1 MMVLVSYDVSTIDK
15 RGQARLRKVAKTC
28 EDYGV
33 RVQNSVFECVVDP
46 ATWVVLKG
54 RLEDIFD
61 PEQDSLR
68 YYFLGANWEKR
79 IEHLGRSPDINVSDT
94 LIF

>member
-1 MMVLVSYDVSTIDK
+1 MLVLITYDVNTETAAGCK
-15 RGQARLRKVAKTC
+15 RLRKVAKAC

-46 ATWVVLKG
+46 AIWDALKA
-54 RLEDIFD
+54 RLEDIYD
-61 PEQDSLR
+61 PDQDSLR
-68 YYFLGANWEKR
+68 FYFLGANWEKR
-79 IEHLGRSPDINVSDT
+79 IEHLGISENVDVTDT